1 MKKEYILLGL
11 AALAA
16 WYFLFYKKSD
26 DAAASPSS
34 DAQVSADAAAQED
47 PTSLRQ
53 VKVAVPY
60 KVMG

>member
-1 MKKEYILLGL
+1 MKKEYIILGM

-16 WYFLFYKKSD
+16 WYFLFYKKSNAVETPPAEAETQT
-26 DAAASPSS
+26 DAE
-34 DAQVSADAAAQED
+34 AQDNPNAM
-47 PTSLRQ
+47 RQ

>member
-1 MKKEYILLGL
+1 MKKEYIILGL

-26 DAAASPSS
+26 AASLPPVEAETQT
-34 DAQVSADAAAQED
+34 DAEAQD
-47 PTSLRQ
+47 NPNAMRQ